1 MDVIVKEVRTMNRQ
15 LRKMI
20 VGTLGSAALM
30 YLMDPEKGD
39 ERRAA
44 LRDQFTKFMNTAT
57 QKTEAVI
64 EQISDRAQGV
74 AAETKRKLSTEE
86 VSDEVMVAR
95 VRSAMGHVL
104 TNAHEVEVLANQ
116 GLITLTGSVP
126 SAETDTLINTI
137 KALPGVHGVE
147 NRLEAYEGTTD
158 LS

>member
-1 MDVIVKEVRTMNRQ
+1 MGLNNEKVRTMKRQ

-30 YLMDPEKGD
+30 YLMDPEKGN
-39 ERRAA
+39 ERRAK
-44 LRDQFTKFMNTAT
+44 LRDQVTKFMNKAT
-57 QKTEAVI
+57 TQTEALI
-64 EQISDRAQGV
+64 EQISDRAQGA
-74 AAETKRKLSTEE
+74 AAEATRKLSTED

-104 TNAHEVEVLANQ
+104 TNAQEVEVMANQ

-126 SAETDTLINTI
+126 NAESEALINTI
-137 KALPGVHGVE
+137 KALPGVHGVD
-147 NRLEAYEGTTD
+147 NRLEAYEGTAH

>member
-1 MDVIVKEVRTMNRQ
+1 MNRQ
-15 LRKMI
+15 IRKLIM
-20 VGTLGSAALM
+20 GTLGSAALM
-30 YLMDPEKGD
+30 YLMDPDKGN
-39 ERRAA
+39 ERRAT
-44 LRDQFTKFMNTAT
+44 LRDQFTKFMNQAT
-57 QKTEAVI
+57 TRTESLI

-86 VSDEVMVAR
+86 ISDEVMVAR

-104 TNAHEVEVLANQ
+104 TNAHEVEVMANQ

-126 SAETDTLINTI
+126 GAETETLISTI

-158 LS
+158 MP

>member
-1 MDVIVKEVRTMNRQ
+1 MNRQ

-20 VGTLGSAALM
+20 MGTLGSAALM
-30 YLMDPEKGD
+30 YLMDPEKGN
-39 ERRAA
+39 ERRAT
-44 LRDQFTKFMNTAT
+44 LRDQFSKFMNRAT
-57 QKTEAVI
+57 TQTETLI
-64 EQISDRAQGV
+64 GQISDRAQGV

-104 TNAHEVEVLANQ
+104 TNAHEVEVMANQ

-126 SAETDTLINTI
+126 SAETETLIATV

-147 NRLEAYEGTTD
+147 NRLEAYEGTTNMP
-158 LS
+158 